1 MFMGRG
7 VWGFLVTG
15 LVVGTMGTAW
25 SQTASYEGGRIV
37 RSDERNEA
45 IQMGSGYGDEYGMDV
60 EEESKLPW
68 IPILSPTMICL
79 DCWMTKTY
87 KIWDFYHQQ
96 AAQEYFAHS
105 ESCADLVLCPD
116 PRVGTAFKYTLLAPI
131 YAIRPHLLLRNCSA
145 CGISN
150 PYGVPDPMPSVAVNT
165 PSGPQVLSTAPA
177 TGVPALMP
185 ESSPMSP
192 EVPATEAPLPTDP
205 LAPQTM
211 SPTTQSASASK
222 WANMS
227 DQEILAHFNLKTG
240 STQTDVL
247 DKPTSPTSEW
257 EFADTAPSTP
267 ASELIA
273 SMEPPA
279 PIAPLPGEVK
289 AIPVSTSTSA
299 GKEKSTLKKE
309 TQEKSF
315 SVTDQEY
322 DRMREIEK
330 GLLEGAER

>member
-7 VWGFLVTG
+7 VWGLLVTG
-15 LVVGTMGTAW
+15 LILGTMGTAW
-25 SQTASYEGGRIV
+25 SQENTYEGGRIV
-37 RSDERNEA
+37 RADERSEG
-45 IQMGSGYGDEYGMDV
+45 ILMGSGYEDEYGMEA

-68 IPILSPTMICL
+68 IPILSPTIICL

-87 KIWDFYHQQ
+87 KIWD
-96 AAQEYFAHS
+96 AQEYFAHS

-116 PRVGTAFKYTLLAPI
+116 PCVGTAFKYTLLAPI
-131 YAIRPHLLLRNCSA
+131 YAMRPHLLLRNCSA

-177 TGVPALMP
+177 TKVPSLMP
-185 ESSPMSP
+185 ESAPV
-192 EVPATEAPLPTDP
+192 VPGVPTIEAPLPSDP
-205 LAPQTM
+205 LAPQSM
-211 SPTTQSASASK
+211 SSTTQSASASK
-222 WANMS
+222 WSQMS
-227 DQEILAHFNLKTG
+227 DQEILAHFGLKSG
-240 STQTDVL
+240 STQTALL

-267 ASELIA
+267 AAELIA

-279 PIAPLPGEVK
+279 PIAPLPSEVN
-289 AIPVSTSTSA
+289 AVPVSTSPSTGT
-299 GKEKSTLKKE
+299 GKVILKGE

-322 DRMREIEK
+322 DRMRDIEK
-330 GLLEGAER
+330 GLLEGSER